1 MDSLLAWH
9 FDQEYLKGGGSP
21 IDERTLAAVVDRWP
35 LFGRKWDAKLA
46 RAARSLRG
54 CRRWCPARYRTPVAH
69 GIWCAVAARLGLGG
83 LANMSL
89 FLLLSLACYVTPG
102 EAIRLTGATA
112 GDKLRLLDALECQYR
127 LSTRR
132 GLLAALGYRYPP
144 PTSDWQAGHPSLR
157 PWPPLPIPKCGAP
170 CCTTGQVQ
178 HSCRLPGGHGG
189 PHVCRARN
197 TDHWELPA
205 ERFLEMPASRLA
217 AEARTGDIGLPGL
230 RRAPGLTLD

>member
-1 MDSLLAWH
+1 M
-9 FDQEYLKGGGSP
+9 
-21 IDERTLAAVVDRWP
+21 AA
-35 LFGRKWDAKLA
+35 K
-46 RAARSLRG
+46 
-54 CRRWCPARYRTPVAH
+54 
-69 GIWCAVAARLGLGG
+69 LGLGR

-102 EAIRLTGATA
+102 EAIRMTGATA

-127 LSTRR
+127 LSTRQV
-132 GLLAALGYRYPP
+132 LLAALDYWYPP

-205 ERFLEMPASRLA
+205 ERFLEMPASRPV
-217 AEARTGDIGLPGL
+217 AEARIGDIGLPGL
-230 RRAPGLTLD
+230 RRAPGLTLNCKGVTTPTFSLALGASGGLSPARASWDGAGNARTVGAAIWGTPRP